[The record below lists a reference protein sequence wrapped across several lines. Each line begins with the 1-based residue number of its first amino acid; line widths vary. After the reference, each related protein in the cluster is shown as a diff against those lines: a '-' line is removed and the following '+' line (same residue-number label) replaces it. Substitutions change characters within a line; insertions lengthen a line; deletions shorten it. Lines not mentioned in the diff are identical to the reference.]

1 MIRKTSLLLFSLL
14 ALGACGAAPDEDVA
28 QTGDAPAVEELAE
41 SDADAD
47 AVAEAD
53 ADAESDSE
61 MGDADADAGMD
72 ADADAETGADADAD
86 AGAMD
91 SAYDATADEIF
102 SNMKGK
108 SLPNV
113 NRGVIEASDP
123 AMVSL
128 GQGQPQ
134 FLDFFGWWCGICNAM
149 APDITATKAEFGS
162 TVEYLHLDVDDPANA
177 ALIEQFAV
185 AGTPTFVLLDGEG
198 QIVQRWQGST
208 DISEI
213 ETALAALAPAA
224 P

>member
-1 MIRKTSLLLFSLL
+1 MIRKTSLLLFTLL
-14 ALGACGAAPDEDVA
+14 ALGACASAPDEDVA

-41 SDADAD
+41 SDAETL
-47 AVAEAD
+47 AEAD
-53 ADAESDSE
+53 A
-61 MGDADADAGMD
+61 ADMD
-72 ADADAETGADADAD
+72 ADADQASGDMGMEENADGEMGDMD
-86 AGAMD
+86 GDDAMD
-91 SAYDATADEIF
+91 STYDAEADQIF

-108 SLPNV
+108 SLPNI

-134 FLDFFGWWCGICNAM
+134 FLDFFGWWCGTCNAL
-149 APDITATKAEFGS
+149 APAIAATKAEYGE

-185 AGTPTFVLLDGEG
+185 AGTPTFILLDGNGE
-198 QIVQRWQGST
+198 IVQRWQGAT
-208 DISEI
+208 DVTEI
-213 ETALAALAPAA
+213 QTAMAALAPVA